1 MNLAFDP
8 AFDPAFENLGG
19 FGVSAAQ
26 APRGSL
32 AQKSDSFSH
41 HARQG
46 MPENS
51 APQALDLSALLTW
64 DAVWWVTTAL
74 IAILIA
80 VSVLHH
86 HIRSHHLRSRVQYDF
101 LPTTT
106 FDPTNQAVLNFA
118 HQLSRVRPIHGWVP
132 KSVVGVRIRFA
143 TEPEY
148 GKMIM
153 SVEGRKSIS
162 GVINKLAYP
171 QVEGR
176 LRSPHQGKISSGEK

>member
-1 MNLAFDP
+1 MNFAFDP
-8 AFDPAFENLGG
+8 AFDPAFENPGRI
-19 FGVSAAQ
+19 GVSAAQ
-26 APRGSL
+26 VTRIHL
-32 AQKSDSFSH
+32 AQNADSFSH

-46 MPENS
+46 MPKNS
-51 APQALDLSALLTW
+51 APQALDLATLLTW

-80 VSVLHH
+80 VYGLHH
-86 HIRSHHLRSRVQYDF
+86 HIRSHHLRSRVQYNF
-101 LPTTT
+101 LPTAT
-106 FDPTNQAVLNFA
+106 FDPSNQAVLNFA
-118 HQLSRVRPIHGWVP
+118 HQLSRVRPIRGWVP
-132 KSVVGVRIRFA
+132 KSAVGVRIRFA
-143 TEPEY
+143 TEPKF

-176 LRSPHQGKISSGEK
+176 LRSPHRGEISSEEN

>member
-1 MNLAFDP
+1 MNLALDPAVDP
-8 AFDPAFENLGG
+8 AFDIHGL

-26 APRGSL
+26 RLWSDL
-32 AQKSDSFSH
+32 ARKADSFPH
-41 HARQG
+41 HGRQA

-51 APQALDLSALLTW
+51 APQALHLDIPVPW

-74 IAILIA
+74 LAILIA
-80 VSVLHH
+80 VYVLHR
-86 HIRSHHLRSRVQYDF
+86 HIRSHHLRSRVHYDF

-106 FDPTNQAVLNFA
+106 FDPTQQAVLNFA
-118 HQLSRVRPIHGWVP
+118 HQLGRVRPVHGWVP

-143 TEPEY
+143 TEPDY

-153 SVEGRKSIS
+153 SVEGRKSVS

-176 LRSPHQGKISSGEK
+176 LRPPAPR